1 MPQYR
6 NDWIALSLTTLLFT
20 AMLWGIMAIQQSE
33 IREFRGEG
41 ISANATVVDRDKRSE
56 RSSSTGNRST
66 VHELTVTFMDRSNVV
81 EEEMT
86 IDLQEGEFDF
96 GTIDI
101 GEFQRAEFTI
111 TGKSYDA
118 INVGDTV
125 EILYLPND
133 PSEAKL
139 AVEVANWR
147 PTIIQIFMGIT
158 IVIALALFIKGL
170 TAPQKP
176 PKKPSEFPEWEG
188 SS

>member
-6 NDWIALSLTTLLFT
+6 NDWIALSLTSLLFT

-33 IREFRGEG
+33 IRQFRREG
-41 ISANATVVDRDKRSE
+41 IPAKATVQDRVKKSE
-56 RSSSTGNRST
+56 RSSSTGSSSII
-66 VHELTVTFMDRSNVV
+66 HELTVTFMDRSNVV

-96 GTIDI
+96 GTIDV

-125 EILYLPND
+125 EILYLPDD

-139 AVEVANWR
+139 AEEVANWR
-147 PTIIQIFMGIT
+147 PTFIQIFMGIT
-158 IVIALALFIKGL
+158 IVVALALFIKGL
-170 TAPQKP
+170 TAPPKP

-188 SS
+188 TT